1 MKINAFNL
9 EVNRN
14 CNDIPLQ
21 LLLFFFKSKAIE
33 TMFFQIYIRKAD
45 PETLYTAWN

>member
-14 CNDIPLQ
+14 CNDIPLH
-21 LLLFFFKSKAIE
+21 LFLFFFKIKAME
-33 TMFFQIYIRKAD
+33 TMFFQIYFRKAD
-45 PETLYTAWN
+45 PETLYVTWI